1 MHEKKETFELAGKVA
16 LITGGARGIGA
27 AIAALFEARGAKVAA
42 ADIAFSEERHERG
55 RLLLPLDVSEPD
67 AWSRA
72 VASTM
77 KTFGRLDV
85 LVNSAGIF
93 TVAALEDETL
103 ERYMR
108 MVQINQLGVFLG
120 MQAVLEPLRAVGGGS
135 IVNLSSAAGLTGTP
149 RTIGY
154 SATKWAVRG
163 MTKVAAIEFAPFN
176 IRVNSIHP
184 SAVATPMLG
193 DMAANAGKSTPLG
206 RVALPEEVA
215 ELALFLA
222 SDASRYSTGS
232 EFVCDGGLTAGPA
245 IRS

>member
-1 MHEKKETFELAGKVA
+1 MQEKKPALELEGKVA
-16 LITGGARGIGA
+16 LISGGARGIGA
-27 AIAALFEARGAKVAA
+27 AIATLFETRGARVVV
-42 ADIAFSEERHERG
+42 ADISFSEERHERG
-55 RLLLPLDVSEPD
+55 RLFLPLDVSQPG
-67 AWSRA
+67 AWA
-72 VASTM
+72 QTVASTLRV
-77 KTFGRLDV
+77 FGRLDI

-93 TVAALEDETL
+93 TVAAIKDETP
-103 ERYMR
+103 ERFMR
-108 MVQINQLGVFLG
+108 MAQINQLGVFLG
-120 MQAVLEPLRAVGGGS
+120 MQAVLEALQASGGGS

-163 MTKVAAIEFAPFN
+163 MTKVAALEFAPFN

-184 SAVATPMLG
+184 AAVATPMLG
-193 DMAANAGKSTPLG
+193 DMAANAGKSTPIG

-232 EFVCDGGLTAGPA
+232 EFVCDGGLTAGSA
-245 IRS
+245 LQG

>member
-1 MHEKKETFELAGKVA
+1 MQETKKALALGGKVA
-16 LITGGARGIGA
+16 LITGALRGIGA
-27 AIAALFEARGAKVAA
+27 AIAELFESQGATVVV
-42 ADIAFSEERHERG
+42 ADIAVSEERHERG
-55 RLLLPLDVSEPD
+55 RLLLPLDVSEPES
-67 AWSRA
+67 WSRA
-72 VASTM
+72 VASTLRD
-77 KTFGRLDV
+77 FGRLDI

-93 TVAALEDETL
+93 TVAAIEDETP

-108 MVQINQLGVFLG
+108 MVRTNQLGVFLG
-120 MQAVLEPLRAVGGGS
+120 MQAVFEPLRAAGSGS

-163 MTKVAAIEFAPFN
+163 MTKVAAIEFAPYN

-193 DMAANAGKSTPLG
+193 DMAANAGKSTPMG

-232 EFVCDGGLTAGPA
+232 EFVCDGGLTAGPVLK
-245 IRS
+245 S

>member
-1 MHEKKETFELAGKVA
+1 MQETKESMELGGKVA

-27 AIAALFEARGAKVAA
+27 AIAALFEARGAKVVV
-42 ADIAFSEERHERG
+42 ADISVSEERLERG
-55 RLLLPLDVSEPD
+55 RLLLPLDVSEPES
-67 AWSRA
+67 WSQA
-72 VASTM
+72 VASIL
-77 KTFGRLDV
+77 KAFGRLDI

-93 TVAALEDETL
+93 TVATIEDETP
-103 ERYMR
+103 ERFMS
-108 MVQINQLGVFLG
+108 MVHINQLGVFLG
-120 MQAVLEPLRAVGGGS
+120 MQAVLEPLRAAGGGS

-193 DMAANAGKSTPLG
+193 DMAANAGKSTPIG

-245 IRS
+245 LRT

>member
-1 MHEKKETFELAGKVA
+1 MQEKKPALELEGKVA

-27 AIAALFEARGAKVAA
+27 AIATLFEARGAKVVV
-42 ADIAFSEERHERG
+42 ADISFGEERHERG
-55 RLLLPLDVSEPD
+55 RLFLPLDVSEPG
-67 AWSRA
+67 AWA
-72 VASTM
+72 QTVASTLRV
-77 KTFGRLDV
+77 FGRLDI

-93 TVAALEDETL
+93 TVAAIKDETP
-103 ERYMR
+103 ERFMR

-120 MQAVLEPLRAVGGGS
+120 MQAVLEALQAAGGGS

-149 RTIGY
+149 RTVGY

-163 MTKVAAIEFAPFN
+163 MTKVAALEFAPFN

-184 SAVATPMLG
+184 AAVATPMLG
-193 DMAANAGKSTPLG
+193 DMAANAGKSTPIG

-232 EFVCDGGLTAGPA
+232 EFVCDGGLTAGPVFQG
-245 IRS
+245 